1 MYIPRIFCPVE
12 ETLKTKSVLLL
23 GPRRTGKT
31 QYIKNQL
38 KPDRVYNLL
47 INREFVKLAANPG
60 LIREELR
67 KTDSLVV
74 VDEIQKLP
82 SLMDEIHDLIETS
95 AARFLLTGSSAR
107 KLRRTHTSLMA
118 GRARVHH
125 LWPFT
130 YAELKA
136 ASKPGFNL
144 RNILVHGSL
153 PPVCLSGSPARELE
167 DYAGAYLKE
176 EIQAEA
182 IVRKIENFSRFLR
195 VAALTNAELVNF
207 NEVARDAQVP
217 PRTIIEYYN
226 ILEDT
231 LLGNMVPPFRHAA
244 SRKAYSTGK
253 FYFFDIGVANS
264 LAGIT
269 QVPAGTPGYGK
280 ALEHLVYLELK
291 AYKSYKN
298 RSEPIQFWRTYEGS
312 EVDFVVG
319 DSIGIE
325 VKATEMAHAGHL
337 KGLRSLDGQHK
348 LRRKI
353 VVSSDTRKRT
363 LHGVEIVPVEEF
375 LDMLWAG
382 DVIS

>member
-1 MYIPRIFCPVE
+1 MYIPRIFCPVA

-47 INREFVKLAANPG
+47 QNREFVRLAANPG
-60 LIREELR
+60 LIREELQKKDR
-67 KTDSLVV
+67 LIV

-95 AARFLLTGSSAR
+95 GARFLLTGSSAR

-130 YAELKA
+130 YAELNSGGRPRFELQTA
-136 ASKPGFNL
+136 L
-144 RNILVHGSL
+144 TYGSL
-153 PPVCLSGSPARELE
+153 PPVQLSASPARELE

-182 IVRKIENFSRFLR
+182 IVRKIENFSRFLK
-195 VAALTNAELVNF
+195 VAALTNSELVNF

-217 PRTIIEYYN
+217 PRTIIEYFN

-244 SRKAYSTGK
+244 SRKAYSMCK

-269 QVPAGTPGYGK
+269 QVPRGTPVYGK

-298 RSEPIQFWRTYEGS
+298 KAEEIQFWRTYDGA

-325 VKATEMAHAGHL
+325 VKASEMAHAGHL

-348 LRRKI
+348 LKRKI
-353 VVSSDTRKRT
+353 LVSCDARKRA
-363 LHGVEIVPVEEF
+363 LCGVEIIPVEEF
-375 LDMLWAG
+375 LAMLWAG
-382 DVIS
+382 KLF